1 VNLLCAFLQT
11 DLLIWNGPVLS
22 AYQKTIGRAVTLS
35 GVGVHGGAAASVTF
49 QPADTDAG
57 IIFQRSDLGMAARAM
72 RAHVSEI
79 GATDLCTALGPQEA
93 RINTVEHLMAA
104 IAALGLDNLIVE
116 VDGPEVPILDG
127 TSARFID
134 AFDEAGIV
142 EQETKRRFIRIL
154 KTVHLEG
161 GGSWGEFQP
170 YSGTRFEVEID
181 FECPLIGRQKFASDM
196 SEETFRKEL
205 STARTF
211 GFMKDVERLWAAGLA
226 LGSSLD
232 NSLVIGDDNSVIN
245 PGGLRFQDEFVRH
258 KTLDAVGD
266 LALAGLPFIGCFR
279 SYRGG
284 HRLNAE
290 TVKALLADKSNY
302 DIVEASGVRRNADS
316 SDFIAVRPNISAPWA
331 L

>member
-1 VNLLCAFLQT
+1 M
-11 DLLIWNGPVLS
+11 S

>member
-1 VNLLCAFLQT
+1 
-11 DLLIWNGPVLS
+11 
-22 AYQKTIGRAVTLS
+22 
-35 GVGVHGGAAASVTF
+35 
-49 QPADTDAG
+49 
-57 IIFQRSDLGMAARAM
+57 MAA
-72 RAHVSEI
+72 V
-79 GATDLCTALGPQEA
+79 
-93 RINTVEHLMAA
+93 
-104 IAALGLDNLIVE
+104 AALGIDNLIIEVE
-116 VDGPEVPILDG
+116 GPEVPILDG

-142 EQETKRRFIRIL
+142 TQDAKRRFIRIL
-154 KTVHLEG
+154 KTVRVEA

-170 YSGTRFEVEID
+170 YSGTRYEVEID
-181 FECPLIGRQKFASDM
+181 FECPLIGRQKYANDIN
-196 SEETFRKEL
+196 EDVFRKDI

-245 PGGLRFQDEFVRH
+245 PGGLRFTDEFVRH

-302 DIVEASGVRRNADS
+302 DIVEASGVRRN
-316 SDFIAVRPNISAPWA
+316 SDNSDLVTVRPNISAPWA

>member
-1 VNLLCAFLQT
+1 M
-11 DLLIWNGPVLS
+11 S

-35 GVGVHGGAAASVTF
+35 GVGVHGGAPASVTF
-49 QPADTDAG
+49 QPADADVG
-57 IIFQRSDLGMAARAM
+57 IIFQRSDLKENARDI
-72 RAHVSEI
+72 RAHVSQI

-104 IAALGLDNLIVE
+104 IAALGIDNVIVE

-127 TSARFID
+127 TSAQFIEALDD
-134 AFDEAGIV
+134 AGLVTQEA
-142 EQETKRRFIRIL
+142 KRYFIRIL
-154 KTVHLEG
+154 KTVRVEA
-161 GGSWGEFQP
+161 GGSWGEFRP

-181 FECPLIGRQKFASDM
+181 FESPLIGRQKYSADM
-196 SEETFRKEL
+196 SEEVFRKEI

-245 PGGLRFQDEFVRH
+245 PGGLRFTDEFVRH

-302 DIVEASGVRRNADS
+302 DIVEASGVRRNTDN
-316 SDFIAVRPNISAPWA
+316 SDFVAIQPNISSPWA

>member
-1 VNLLCAFLQT
+1 MSV
-11 DLLIWNGPVLS
+11 
-22 AYQKTIGRAVTLS
+22 YQKTIGRVLTLS
-35 GVGVHGGAAASVTF
+35 GVGVHGGTHASVTF
-49 QPADTDAG
+49 IPADANTG
-57 IIFQRSDLGMAARAM
+57 IIFQRSDIKASPAT
-72 RAHVSEI
+72 RAHASEI
-79 GATDLCTALGPQEA
+79 GATDLCTALGPKEA

-104 IAALGLDNLIVE
+104 IAALGIDNMIIEVE
-116 VDGPEVPILDG
+116 GPEVPILDG

-142 EQETKRRFIRIL
+142 TQEAKRRFIRIL
-154 KTVHLEG
+154 KTVRVEA
-161 GGSWGEFQP
+161 GGSWGEFRP
-170 YSGTRFEVEID
+170 YSGTRYEVEID
-181 FECPLIGRQKFASDM
+181 FECPLIGRQKYAGDIN
-196 SEETFRKEL
+196 EAAFRKEI

-245 PGGLRFQDEFVRH
+245 PGGLRFTDEFVRH

-316 SDFIAVRPNISAPWA
+316 SDMVALQPNIGAPWA

>member
-1 VNLLCAFLQT
+1 
-11 DLLIWNGPVLS
+11 
-22 AYQKTIGRAVTLS
+22 
-35 GVGVHGGAAASVTF
+35 
-49 QPADTDAG
+49 
-57 IIFQRSDLGMAARAM
+57 
-72 RAHVSEI
+72 
-79 GATDLCTALGPQEA
+79 
-93 RINTVEHLMAA
+93 MAA
-104 IAALGLDNLIVE
+104 ISSLAIDNLVVE
-116 VDGPEVPILDG
+116 VEGPEVPILDG

-134 AFDEAGIV
+134 AFDDAGMV
-142 EQETKRRFIRIL
+142 VQKSKRRFIRIL
-154 KTVHLEG
+154 KTVRVEA

-181 FECPLIGRQKFASDM
+181 FECPLIGRQKFGSDM
-196 SEETFRKEL
+196 SEDTFRKEL

-245 PGGLRFQDEFVRH
+245 PGGLRFKDEFVRH

-266 LALAGLPFIGCFR
+266 IALAGLPFIGCFR

-302 DIVEASGVRRNADS
+302 DIVEASGVRRNADNL
-316 SDFIAVRPNISAPWA
+316 DFVTVRPNISAPWA

>member
-1 VNLLCAFLQT
+1 M
-11 DLLIWNGPVLS
+11 S

-35 GVGVHGGAAASVTF
+35 GVGVHGGAPASVTF
-49 QPADTDAG
+49 LPADANAG
-57 IIFQRSDLGMAARAM
+57 IIFQRSDLGTASRDIH
-72 RAHVSEI
+72 AHVSEI
-79 GATDLCTALGPQEA
+79 GATDLSTALGPQEA
-93 RINTVEHLMAA
+93 RVNTVEHLMAA
-104 IAALGLDNLIVE
+104 IAAVGIDNLIIE
-116 VDGPEVPILDG
+116 VNGPEVPILDG
-127 TSARFID
+127 TSARFIE

-142 EQETKRRFIRIL
+142 VQDAKRRFIRIL
-154 KTVHLEG
+154 KTVRVEA

-181 FECPLIGRQKFASDM
+181 FECPLIGRQKFAADM
-196 SEETFRKEL
+196 SEETFRKEI

-245 PGGLRFQDEFVRH
+245 PGGLRFKDEFVRH

-266 LALAGLPFIGCFR
+266 ISLAGLPFIGCFR

-316 SDFIAVRPNISAPWA
+316 SDFVAARPNISAPWA

>member
-1 VNLLCAFLQT
+1 M
-11 DLLIWNGPVLS
+11 S

-35 GVGVHGGAAASVTF
+35 GVGVHGGAPASATF
-49 QPADTDAG
+49 FPADADTG
-57 IIFQRSDLGMAARAM
+57 IVFQRSDLKGKASEV
-72 RAHVSEI
+72 RAHVSQI
-79 GATDLCTALGPQEA
+79 GATDLCTSLGPKESK
-93 RINTVEHLMAA
+93 IDTVEHLLAA
-104 IAALGLDNLIVE
+104 IVALGIDNLVVE

-127 TSARFID
+127 TSARFIE

-142 EQETKRRFIRIL
+142 SQEAKRRFIRIL
-154 KTVHLEG
+154 KTVRVEA
-161 GGSWGEFQP
+161 GGSWGEFRP
-170 YSGTRFEVEID
+170 FAGTRFEVEID
-181 FECPLIGRQKFASDM
+181 FECPLIGRQKFADDVD
-196 SEETFRKEL
+196 EATFRKEL

-211 GFMKDVERLWAAGLA
+211 GFMKDVERLWASGHA

-245 PGGLRFQDEFVRH
+245 PGGLRFKDEFVRH

-279 SYRGG
+279 SYRSG

-290 TVKALLADKSNY
+290 TVKALLSDKSAF
-302 DIVEASGVRRNADS
+302 DIVEASGIRKNSRA
-316 SDFIAVRPNISAPWA
+316 SDFVAVKPNIAAPWA

>member
-1 VNLLCAFLQT
+1 MRDRA
-11 DLLIWNGPVLS
+11 LIEDRLDPVLS
-22 AYQKTIGRAVTLS
+22 VYQKTIGRVFTLS
-35 GVGVHGGAAASVTF
+35 GVGVHGGTSASATF
-49 QPADTDAG
+49 IPADANTG
-57 IIFQRSDLGMAARAM
+57 IVFRRSDIQDAPDTC
-72 RAHVSEI
+72 AHASEI

-104 IAALGLDNLIVE
+104 IAALGIDNLIIEVE
-116 VDGPEVPILDG
+116 GPEVPILDG

-142 EQETKRRFIRIL
+142 TQDAKRRFIRIL
-154 KTVHLEG
+154 KTVRVEA

-170 YSGTRFEVEID
+170 YSGTRYEVEID
-181 FECPLIGRQKFASDM
+181 FECPLIGRQKYANDIN
-196 SEETFRKEL
+196 EDVFRKDI

-245 PGGLRFQDEFVRH
+245 PGGLRFTDEFVRH

-302 DIVEASGVRRNADS
+302 DIVEASGVRRN
-316 SDFIAVRPNISAPWA
+316 SDNSDLVTVRPNISAPWA

>member
-1 VNLLCAFLQT
+1 M
-11 DLLIWNGPVLS
+11 S
-22 AYQKTIGRAVTLS
+22 AYQKTLARVVTLS
-35 GVGVHGGAAASVTF
+35 GVGVHGGKPASATF
-49 QPADTDAG
+49 LPADADTG
-57 IIFQRSDLGMAARAM
+57 IVFRRSDLGDSARDY
-72 RAHVSEI
+72 RSHVSEV
-79 GATDLCTALGPQEA
+79 GATDLCTSLGARDA
-93 RINTVEHLMAA
+93 RIDTVEHLMAA
-104 IAALGLDNLIVE
+104 VSSLGIDNLVVE

-127 TSARFID
+127 TSARFIE
-134 AFDEAGIV
+134 AFDEAGV
-142 EQETKRRFIRIL
+142 VLQQSKRRFIRIL
-154 KTVHLEG
+154 KTVRVEA

-181 FECPLIGRQKFASDM
+181 FECPLIGRQKFSGDM
-196 SEETFRKEL
+196 SEATFRDEI

-211 GFMKDVERLWAAGLA
+211 GFMKDVERLWAAGYA

-245 PGGLRFQDEFVRH
+245 PGGLRFKDEFVRH

-279 SYRGG
+279 SYRSG

-290 TVKALLADKSNY
+290 TVRALLADKTAF
-302 DIVEASGVRRNADS
+302 DIVEASGVRRNANNAE
-316 SDFIAVRPNISAPWA
+316 FVAVKPNISAPWA